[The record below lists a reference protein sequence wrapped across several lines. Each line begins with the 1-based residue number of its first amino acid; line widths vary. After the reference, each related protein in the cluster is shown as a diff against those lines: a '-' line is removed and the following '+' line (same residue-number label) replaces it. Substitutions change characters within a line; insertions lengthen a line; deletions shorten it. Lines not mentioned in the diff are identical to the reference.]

1 MKKNIALRLLDWG
14 LIAAGLLAFVG
25 GPVQAEPLKLTLD
38 DAIKMALKQNPGV
51 QMAGEKI
58 AAAKGKYVESRS
70 GALPKLDFTSTYTRL
85 APVPGVTLPR
95 AFGGGE
101 IKMGYADN
109 YDLKLSLSQSIF
121 SWGKVQN
128 GYRSASA
135 QLKATQ
141 QDSAKTRQE
150 TIASVTKAYYGVL
163 VTQEFIRVS
172 EEALARVQ
180 EQERVVRKRYEAG
193 TVSKFDLLRTQ
204 VQVANTKPQVEKAHD
219 GYEMTLLAL
228 KNVIGVPL
236 DTSLELTGSLTY
248 EPLTVDVKAATQTAL
263 EKRADLKSLAFQK
276 KALEHT
282 LSIAKAGLR
291 PNLSLAATYDYKRPG
306 PSGEDKWG
314 QSATASAIL
323 YTPLFDGFSSS
334 GRVAQTAS
342 GVRQLEIA
350 QKQAEEGVALEVN
363 SAVLALKEAQA
374 NIESQKENVDLAK
387 ESLRIGKVR
396 YDSGLITNL
405 EILDAELAVT
415 QAETNYLQALYD
427 YQAARVNLQ
436 RAMGT
441 L

>member
-1 MKKNIALRLLDWG
+1 MTKNTGFRILDLG
-14 LIAAGLLAFVG
+14 LVVAWLLAIVG
-25 GPVQAEPLKLTLD
+25 GPVQAEPLKLSLD
-38 DAIKMALKQNPGV
+38 DAINMALKKNPGV
-51 QMAGEKI
+51 QMAGEKVV
-58 AAAKGKYVESRS
+58 AARGKYVESRS

-85 APVPGVTLPR
+85 APVPGVTLPP

-109 YDLKLSLSQSIF
+109 YDLKLSISQSIF

-128 GYRSASA
+128 GARAASD
-135 QLKATQ
+135 QVKSSQ
-141 QDSAKTRQE
+141 EDSAKTRQE

-228 KNVIGVPL
+228 KNLIGVPL
-236 DTSLELTGSLTY
+236 DSPLELSGSLSY
-248 EPLTVDVKAATQTAL
+248 EPMTVDLKAATRTAVD
-263 EKRADLKSLAFQK
+263 KRPDLKSLAYQK
-276 KALEHT
+276 MALEHT

-306 PSGEDKWG
+306 PNGEDKWG

-334 GRVAQTAS
+334 GRVAQLAS

-363 SAVLALKEAQA
+363 SAVLALREAHA

-427 YQAARVNLQ
+427 FQAARVNLQ
-436 RAMGT
+436 KAMGT

>member
-14 LIAAGLLAFVG
+14 LIVGWLLAIFA
-25 GPVQAEPLKLTLD
+25 GPVQAEPLKLSLD
-38 DAIKMALKQNPGV
+38 DAIKMALKQNRSV
-51 QMAGEKI
+51 QIADEKVV
-58 AAAKGKYVESRS
+58 AARGKYVESRS

-128 GYRSASA
+128 GTRAAGDQVKSS
-135 QLKATQ
+135 QE
-141 QDSAKTRQE
+141 DSAKTRQE

-180 EQERVVRKRYEAG
+180 EQERMVRKRYEAG

-228 KNVIGVPL
+228 KNLIGVPL
-236 DTSLELTGSLTY
+236 DSPLELSGSLSY
-248 EPLTVDVKAATQTAL
+248 EPMTVDVKSATQTAVD
-263 EKRADLKSLAFQK
+263 KRPDLKSLAYQK

-291 PNLSLAATYDYKRPG
+291 PNLSLAATYNYKRPG

-323 YTPLFDGFSSS
+323 YTPLFDGFATS

-363 SAVLALKEAQA
+363 SAVLSLKEAQA

-427 YQAARVNLQ
+427 FQAARVNLQ
-436 RAMGT
+436 KAMGT

>member
-1 MKKNIALRLLDWG
+1 
-14 LIAAGLLAFVG
+14 
-25 GPVQAEPLKLTLD
+25 
-38 DAIKMALKQNPGV
+38 
-51 QMAGEKI
+51 
-58 AAAKGKYVESRS
+58 
-70 GALPKLDFTSTYTRL
+70 
-85 APVPGVTLPR
+85 
-95 AFGGGE
+95 
-101 IKMGYADN
+101 MGYADN
-109 YDLKLSLSQSIF
+109 YDLKLSLSQSVF
-121 SWGKVQN
+121 SWGKAQN

-135 QLKATQ
+135 QLQAAR

-228 KNVIGVPL
+228 KNVMGVPL
-236 DTSLELTGSLTY
+236 DTPLELTGSLTY
-248 EPLTVDVKAATQTAL
+248 EPLTVDAKAATQIAL

-334 GRVAQTAS
+334 GRVAQAAS

-350 QKQAEEGVALEVN
+350 QKQAEQGVALEVN
-363 SAVLALKEAQA
+363 FAVLALREAQA

-387 ESLRIGKVR
+387 ESLRIGRVR

-427 YQAARVNLQ
+427 FQAARVNLQ
-436 RAMGT
+436 KAMGT

>member
-1 MKKNIALRLLDWG
+1 MKRDNRFWILNLGWVTAFTFG
-14 LIAAGLLAFVG
+14 LFG
-25 GPVQAEPLKLTLD
+25 GPVQAETLKLSLD
-38 DAIKMALKQNPGV
+38 DAVKMALKQNPDV
-51 QMAGEKI
+51 QMAGEKVV
-58 AAAKGKYVESRS
+58 ATRGKYVESRS
-70 GALPKLDFTSTYTRL
+70 GALPKLDLTSTYTRL
-85 APVPGVTLPR
+85 APVPGVTLPP

-121 SWGKVQN
+121 SWDKVQN
-128 GYRSASA
+128 GYRAASD
-135 QLKATQ
+135 QVKSSQ
-141 QDSAKTRQE
+141 EDSAKTRQE

-180 EQERVVRKRYEAG
+180 EQERVVSKRYEAG

-219 GYEMTLLAL
+219 GYAMTLLAL
-228 KNVIGVPL
+228 KNLIGVPL
-236 DTSLELTGSLTY
+236 DSPMELSGSLSY
-248 EPLTVDVKAATQTAL
+248 EPMTVDLKAATQTAVD
-263 EKRADLKSLAFQK
+263 RRPDLKSLTYQK
-276 KALEHT
+276 MALEHT
-282 LSIAKAGLR
+282 LSIAKAALR

-306 PSGEDKWG
+306 PNGEDKWG

-334 GRVAQTAS
+334 GRVAQVAS

-363 SAVLALKEAQA
+363 SAVLALREAQA

-427 YQAARVNLQ
+427 FQTARVNLKK
-436 RAMGT
+436 AMGE

>member
-14 LIAAGLLAFVG
+14 LIVGWLLAIFA
-25 GPVQAEPLKLTLD
+25 GPVQAEPLKLSLD
-38 DAIKMALKQNPGV
+38 DAIKMALKQNRSV
-51 QMAGEKI
+51 QIADEKVV
-58 AAAKGKYVESRS
+58 AARGKYVESRS

-128 GYRSASA
+128 GTRAAGDQVKSS
-135 QLKATQ
+135 QE
-141 QDSAKTRQE
+141 DSAKTRQE

-228 KNVIGVPL
+228 KNLIGVPL
-236 DTSLELTGSLTY
+236 DSPLELSGSLSY
-248 EPLTVDVKAATQTAL
+248 EPMTVDVKSATQTAVD
-263 EKRADLKSLAFQK
+263 KRPDLKSLAYQK

-291 PNLSLAATYDYKRPG
+291 PNLSLAATYNYKRPG

-323 YTPLFDGFSSS
+323 YTPLFDGFATS

-363 SAVLALKEAQA
+363 SAVLALREAQA

-427 YQAARVNLQ
+427 FQAARVNLQ
-436 RAMGT
+436 KAMGT

>member
-1 MKKNIALRLLDWG
+1 MKKNIALRLWDRG

-25 GPVQAEPLKLTLD
+25 GPVQAEPLKLSLD

-51 QMAGEKI
+51 QMAGEKV
-58 AAAKGKYVESRS
+58 AAAKGKYVESRA

-85 APVPGVTLPR
+85 APVPGVTLPP

-128 GYRSASA
+128 GIRAASN
-135 QLKATQ
+135 QVKSSQ
-141 QDSAKTRQE
+141 EDSARNRQE

-219 GYEMTLLAL
+219 GYEMTLLVL

-236 DTSLELTGSLTY
+236 DTPLELTGSLTY
-248 EPLTVDVKAATQTAL
+248 EPLTVDAKAATQTAL

-276 KALEHT
+276 QALEHT

-323 YTPLFDGFSSS
+323 YTPLFDGFATS

-363 SAVLALKEAQA
+363 SAVLSLKEAQA

-396 YDSGLITNL
+396 YGSGLITNL

-436 RAMGT
+436 KAMGA

>member
-14 LIAAGLLAFVG
+14 LIVGWLLAIFA
-25 GPVQAEPLKLTLD
+25 GPVQAEPLKLSLD
-38 DAIKMALKQNPGV
+38 DAIKMALKQNRSV
-51 QMAGEKI
+51 QIADEKVV
-58 AAAKGKYVESRS
+58 AARGKYVESRS

-128 GYRSASA
+128 GTRAAGDQVKSS
-135 QLKATQ
+135 QE
-141 QDSAKTRQE
+141 DSAKTRQE

-228 KNVIGVPL
+228 KNLIGVPL
-236 DTSLELTGSLTY
+236 DSPLELSGSLSY
-248 EPLTVDVKAATQTAL
+248 EPMTVDVKSATQTAVD
-263 EKRADLKSLAFQK
+263 KRPDLKSLAYQK

-291 PNLSLAATYDYKRPG
+291 PNLSLAATYNYKRPG

-323 YTPLFDGFSSS
+323 YTPLFDGFATS

-363 SAVLALKEAQA
+363 SAVLSLKEAQA

-427 YQAARVNLQ
+427 FQAARVNLQ
-436 RAMGT
+436 KAMGT

>member
-1 MKKNIALRLLDWG
+1 
-14 LIAAGLLAFVG
+14 
-25 GPVQAEPLKLTLD
+25 
-38 DAIKMALKQNPGV
+38 
-51 QMAGEKI
+51 MAGEKV
-58 AAAKGKYVESRS
+58 AAARGKYVESRS
-70 GALPKLDFTSTYTRL
+70 GALPKLDFTSIYTRL

-128 GYRSASA
+128 GTRAA
-135 QLKATQ
+135 GDQLKSSQ

-228 KNVIGVPL
+228 KNLMGVPL
-236 DTSLELTGSLTY
+236 DSPLELTGSLTY
-248 EPLTVDVKAATQTAL
+248 EPLTVDAKAATQTAL
-263 EKRADLKSLAFQK
+263 EKRADLKSLAYQK

-291 PNLSLAATYDYKRPG
+291 PNLSLAATYNYKRPG

-323 YTPLFDGFSSS
+323 YTPLFDGFATS

-363 SAVLALKEAQA
+363 SAVLSLKEAQA

-427 YQAARVNLQ
+427 FQAARVNLQ
-436 RAMGT
+436 KAMGT